1 MEQFN
6 VVPKR
11 LHRVSRK
18 KTILVIA
25 ANLVALSLLVSACGD
40 ATQQEGT
47 TASTGAAKPTVLVT
61 TGIWSDIV
69 SNVLCSG
76 DINVATLIPVGGD
89 PHNYEPSLQDRERME
104 NAALVVAN
112 GLGLEERLEDTLMA
126 VEQNGTPVF
135 RAAEHA
141 STVLTGDDSGGH
153 GHDAEEETGE
163 VEEAGHDHDAE
174 AEVEEAGRDH
184 DAEEDVEYGHDHEAE
199 VDVEEAGHD
208 ETEVDVEEAGHDHET
223 EVGGHDNEESEGE
236 VDDHGQEVAAE
247 EAGHDHEAGDPHVW
261 FDPQRVK
268 ETLSELQ
275 QLAVEHVGLGSDAVA
290 SCVNDYSSELDS
302 LDAEISALLGQI
314 PESNRKLITNH
325 DALAYFADRYEFEIV
340 GTVIPATSTM
350 AETNPAQLAEL
361 AEVIEHEGV
370 PAIFAENLH
379 NSDDAEVLAARVGA
393 VEVVT
398 LYTGSLGPP
407 GSGAEDY
414 LGFMRTNA
422 QLITDALT

>member
-1 MEQFN
+1 MKEFK

-141 STVLTGDDSGGH
+141 STVLTGEDSGAH

-163 VEEAGHDHDAE
+163 AGHEHDAE

-184 DAEEDVEYGHDHEAE
+184 DAEEDGHDHEAE

-208 ETEVDVEEAGHDHET
+208 EAEVDVEEAGHDHE
-223 EVGGHDNEESEGE
+223 ESEGE
-236 VDDHGQEVAAE
+236 VDDHGHEVAAE

-275 QLAVEHVGLGSDAVA
+275 QLAVEHVGLDSDAVA

>member
-1 MEQFN
+1 EVDGQD
-6 VVPKR
+6 
-11 LHRVSRK
+11 H
-18 KTILVIA
+18 
-25 ANLVALSLLVSACGD
+25 D
-40 ATQQEGT
+40 A
-47 TASTGAAKPTVLVT
+47 V
-61 TGIWSDIV
+61 D
-69 SNVLCSG
+69 
-76 DINVATLIPVGGD
+76 
-89 PHNYEPSLQDRERME
+89 
-104 NAALVVAN
+104 
-112 GLGLEERLEDTLMA
+112 ED
-126 VEQNGTPVF
+126 
-135 RAAEHA
+135 
-141 STVLTGDDSGGH
+141 DH
-153 GHDAEEETGE
+153 GHEETG
-163 VEEAGHDHDAE
+163 
-174 AEVEEAGRDH
+174 
-184 DAEEDVEYGHDHEAE
+184 
-199 VDVEEAGHD
+199 
-208 ETEVDVEEAGHDHET
+208 
-223 EVGGHDNEESEGE
+223 GE
-236 VDDHGQEVAAE
+236 VDDHG
-247 EAGHDHEAGDPHVW
+247 HEAGDPHVW

-275 QLAVEHVGLGSDAVA
+275 QLAVEHVGLDSDAVA
-290 SCVNDYSSELDS
+290 SCLNDYSSELDS

-340 GTVIPATSTM
+340 GTVIPSTSTM

-398 LYTGSLGPP
+398 LYTGSLGPA

>member
-1 MEQFN
+1 MKQFK

-25 ANLVALSLLVSACGD
+25 ANLAALSLLVSACGD

-47 TASTGAAKPTVLVT
+47 AASTGAAKPTVLVT

-76 DINVATLIPVGGD
+76 DINVATLIPDGGD

-112 GLGLEERLEDTLMA
+112 GLGLEERLEDTLIA

-141 STVLTGDDSGGH
+141 STVLTGTESGAHGH
-153 GHDAEEETGE
+153 GAEEAAEEVDGQDHDAVDEDDHGHEETG
-163 VEEAGHDHDAE
+163 
-174 AEVEEAGRDH
+174 
-184 DAEEDVEYGHDHEAE
+184 
-199 VDVEEAGHD
+199 
-208 ETEVDVEEAGHDHET
+208 
-223 EVGGHDNEESEGE
+223 GE
-236 VDDHGQEVAAE
+236 VDDHG
-247 EAGHDHEAGDPHVW
+247 HEAGDPHVW

-275 QLAVEHVGLGSDAVA
+275 QLAVEHVGLDSDAVA
-290 SCVNDYSSELDS
+290 SCLNDYSSELDS

-340 GTVIPATSTM
+340 GTVIPSTSTM

-398 LYTGSLGPP
+398 LYTGSLGPA